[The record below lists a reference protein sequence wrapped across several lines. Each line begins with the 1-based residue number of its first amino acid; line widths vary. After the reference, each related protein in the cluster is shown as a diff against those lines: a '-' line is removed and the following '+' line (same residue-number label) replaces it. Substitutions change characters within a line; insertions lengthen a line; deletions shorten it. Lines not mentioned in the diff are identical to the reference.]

1 MLGTRNNTVSF
12 LETYNK
18 LMAFKKVGKA
28 RRKAR
33 ERAEKGGGGPM
44 ASSRRL
50 MAYAAQRDGGA
61 MTARQRRRYAKKL
74 AAELVTRTEAAGE

>member
-28 RRKAR
+28 RRKAT

-44 ASSRRL
+44 PSSRRS
-50 MAYAAQRDGGA
+50 MVYAAQRDGGE
-61 MTARQRRRYAKKL
+61 MTPRQRRRYDKKL
-74 AAELVTRTEAAGE
+74 HAEQITHGVAGG